1 MSGLGANAESTR
13 IRLLREAVVASN
25 IADISRRKPAEIIC
39 PDISDTVTEK
49 TTMNQHT
56 YILQK
61 AILCPIMYS
70 QADALCGSNT
80 QPVYTPQI
88 PYLPTATEGPQGP
101 GVPVVERQFDRIS
114 GIDVICKPIPKRASS
129 SRTAQI
135 RVGLET
141 AASTTR
147 YGQTVLPLIPYPEYI
162 PTPSG
167 PQAGVPEAR
176 APNCV
181 RPL

>member
-1 MSGLGANAESTR
+1 MSGLGANAESSR
-13 IRLLREAVVASN
+13 IRLLREGVVAANISN
-25 IADISRRKPAEIIC
+25 RKKPTEIIC
-39 PDISDTVTEK
+39 TVPEIIPER

-61 AILCPIMYS
+61 AILCPIVYS
-70 QADALCGSNT
+70 QATTLCGS

-114 GIDVICKPIPKRASS
+114 GIDVICKPIPNRSSS

-147 YGQTVLPLIPYPEYI
+147 YGQTVLPIIPYPEYI

-176 APNCV
+176 APNCL